1 MMNRLVWHHTG
12 GAYQPGALDRRAY
25 HRLVAGEGRVVNG
38 QHAIEANSPGRKLT
52 AGTYAAHT
60 RNLNSGAIGLS
71 VCAMAGAQWADPRGT
86 PAFPKPAQIDALIA
100 ETAALCR
107 KYGINPSRKHTLSHA
122 EVEITLGIK
131 QAGKWDF
138 DYPILK
144 TATRDPVAIG
154 DELRAEVLKKL
165 GGFFATVTPPVSA
178 RLVLRRGSS
187 GEDVRLLQR
196 SLGIAADGAFGP
208 QTHAAVVAFQKS
220 RSLLPDGVVGRMTWA
235 ALGH

>member
-1 MMNRLVWHHTG
+1 MMNRIVWHHTG
-12 GAYQPGALDRRAY
+12 GGYQPGAADRRAY
-25 HRLVAGEGRVVNG
+25 HRLVNGEGQAVNG
-38 QHAIEANSPGRKLT
+38 LHPIEANAPGRKLT

-60 RNLNSGAIGLS
+60 RNLNSGAIGVS

-100 ETAALCR
+100 DTAALCR
-107 KYGINPSRKHTLSHA
+107 EFGIVPTRATVLSHA
-122 EVEITLGIK
+122 EVEITLSVK

-144 TATRDPVAIG
+144 AVTRDPVAIG
-154 DELRAEVLKKL
+154 DELRAEVVRKM
-165 GGFFATVTPPVSA
+165 GGIAVQKPPTI
-178 RLVLRRGSS
+178 LPTLRRGNS
-187 GEDVRLLQR
+187 GEEVRLVQR